1 MVDTN
6 GLCDSAVKTI
16 FSNFDSNVNL
26 LLTYMLGR
34 TTTCAVGIS
43 FSFSSPRV
51 KRCSSRFCSRTL
63 VFPHIYY
70 WCLWWHIRC
79 CFYIHGEV
87 FTLNCCS
94 CTLLYLF
101 FNINLEYHKYQRL
114 HDIDVF
120 LLILTTSVI
129 DTFPIFSRHPWGGG
143 SKACDGLCPRWLV
156 HRRHRQHDG
165 WQRSGKLRQRHCHH
179 PQLPARSTG

>member
-1 MVDTN
+1 MCSWDFLQFLFTQSEKVFLKVLFQDPCLSTYI
-6 GLCDSAVKTI
+6 LLMFVMTYKM
-16 FSNFDSNVNL
+16 L
-26 LLTYMLGR
+26 LLYSWR
-34 TTTCAVGIS
+34 S
-43 FSFSSPRV
+43 FHF
-51 KRCSSRFCSRTL
+51 KL
-63 VFPHIYY
+63 LQLY
-70 WCLWWHIRC
+70 
-79 CFYIHGEV
+79 
-87 FTLNCCS
+87 FTLP
-94 CTLLYLF
+94 F
-101 FNINLEYHKYQRL
+101 FFINLEYHKYQRL